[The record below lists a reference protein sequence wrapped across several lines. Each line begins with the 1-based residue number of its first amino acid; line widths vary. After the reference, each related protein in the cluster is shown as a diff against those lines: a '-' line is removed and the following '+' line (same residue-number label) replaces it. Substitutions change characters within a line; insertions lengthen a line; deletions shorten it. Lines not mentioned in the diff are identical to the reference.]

1 MVDEFGKPTALITM
15 TVNPEDEDI
24 IMNLYENQKAWERP
38 DVVNSC
44 FYQKMHELIR
54 VIEKEEIFGPVE
66 CSVVVIEFQKRGLPH
81 CHCAFTLK
89 EKWDTKEKVD
99 AYIKAFLPPLSQ
111 EEADKCGEIFDE
123 EYLEYVQKFMIHKP
137 CGIHNPKA
145 PCMVD
150 GKCKR
155 KFPQNFCEETVMDDN
170 GFTRPKR
177 PDNGRSFKM
186 KVNGKEVDV
195 DNRWVVP
202 HNPYLLKLMQSH
214 INVEAINSIATVFYV
229 FKYMF
234 KGDDKA
240 FVEMNEFIDNEM
252 VQALNYDEIKSYED
266 YRYISA
272 TEAHWH
278 LSDFWMYRLSHSV
291 DRLAVHL
298 ENEQS
303 LYMGEDA
310 GDEEMEKAKEKDSKL
325 MAFFK
330 ANQEREK
337 EIAKVK
343 ETIEILKAQKKPI
356 NHIQIPEK
364 ILYNKIGV
372 DHVWDGKAGK
382 WNPRKKTTKPKLCRL
397 YNVNPKRTNCFYL
410 RRLLMAVPGPTSF
423 ENIRT
428 VDGVLY
434 PTYRE
439 ACVALGLVIFICTII
454 GSLRSWE
461 SFGIIRKI

>member
-89 EKWDTKEKVD
+89 EKWDTVDKVD

-111 EEADKCGEIFDE
+111 EEADKCGEIFDK

-155 KFPQNFCEETVMDDN
+155 KFPQKLCEETVMDDN

-240 FVEMNEFIDNEM
+240 FVEMNEFMDNQ
-252 VQALNYDEIKSYED
+252 VLI
-266 YRYISA
+266 
-272 TEAHWH
+272 
-278 LSDFWMYRLSHSV
+278 
-291 DRLAVHL
+291 
-298 ENEQS
+298 
-303 LYMGEDA
+303 
-310 GDEEMEKAKEKDSKL
+310 GDC
-325 MAFFK
+325 
-330 ANQEREK
+330 
-337 EIAKVK
+337 
-343 ETIEILKAQKKPI
+343 
-356 NHIQIPEK
+356 QI
-364 ILYNKIGV
+364 
-372 DHVWDGKAGK
+372 
-382 WNPRKKTTKPKLCRL
+382 
-397 YNVNPKRTNCFYL
+397 
-410 RRLLMAVPGPTSF
+410 
-423 ENIRT
+423 
-428 VDGVLY
+428 
-434 PTYRE
+434 
-439 ACVALGLVIFICTII
+439 
-454 GSLRSWE
+454 
-461 SFGIIRKI
+461 FGCIV